1 MPVDFEKK
9 QALAICVK
17 MGESFLSPKTQ
28 FVQFDQRITLNHQ
41 MYFALA
47 LAKTKQKDAMYEAI
61 EMMKKVLPFQNDEGG
76 FPRYLHEYPN
86 SYCRLSCLK
95 MFLALAELIHL
106 GKTVLKTSTLAPWVS
121 ALERLENYL
130 KGLSLQKEY
139 ALWFSC
145 VESYKNGERL
155 SSNKKEELTKCSF
168 QSAKKCGDH
177 LCFMQALAEEFSKE
191 IEKIHSFYHKTFGYI
206 GPMEEEKQHSGKRI
220 LSFLDVFFG
229 CSGEQLDPIFL
240 EGALVE
246 SSIQKKR
253 EPLFSYENWRIR
265 EEKNYIERMSKD
277 AWHLFSQDVRLFFQE
292 KDLDFSGNRGT
303 IHIGKMDPKNPFVAK
318 LFWSDQAK
326 YQCFVNGKKSS
337 MFFLEDVVEIIFPEF
352 VVQVIWK
359 KVSGEGDFTGHFLRG
374 NKPYEMSKERLF
386 DAMMGI
392 RALRCSPNTKL
403 EIQIRILQKEA
414 F

>member
-9 QALAICVK
+9 QALAISVK

-28 FVQFDQRITLNHQ
+28 FVQFDQRIALHHQ

-61 EMMKKVLPFQNDEGG
+61 EMMQKILPFQNEKGG
-76 FPRYLHEYPN
+76 FPRYMHEYPN

-106 GKTVLKTSTLAPWVS
+106 GKTVLKTNTIAPWVL

-130 KGLSLQKEY
+130 KSLSLQKEY

-145 VESYKNGERL
+145 VESYKNGEKL
-155 SSNKKEELTKCSF
+155 SSDKKEELAKCSF
-168 QSAKKCGDH
+168 QSAKKWGDH
-177 LCFMQALAEEFSKE
+177 LCFLQVLAEQFSEE
-191 IEKIHSFYHKTFGYI
+191 IEKIHSFYHETFGYI
-206 GPMEEEKQHSGKRI
+206 GPMEEEKQYLGKPA

-229 CSGEQLDPIFL
+229 HPDKKLDPIFL

-246 SSIQKKR
+246 SFTQKKR
-253 EPLFSYENWRIR
+253 EPLISYQNWRIR
-265 EEKNYIERMSKD
+265 EEKNYIELTSKD
-277 AWHLFSQDVRLFFQE
+277 AWHLFSKDVRLFFQE
-292 KDLDFSGNRGT
+292 KGLDFSGNRGT
-303 IHIGKMDPKNPFVAK
+303 VPIGEMDPKNPFVAK
-318 LFWSDQAK
+318 LFWSDQAE
-326 YQCFVNGKKSS
+326 YEYLVNGKKSS
-337 MFFLEDVVEIIFPEF
+337 MFFLEDAVEIIFPEF
-352 VVQVIWK
+352 VVEVIWK

-374 NKPYEMSKERLF
+374 NKPYEMSKETFF
-386 DAMMGI
+386 DAMMAI

-403 EIQIRILQKEA
+403 EMQIRILQKEA